1 MYCFFLSYYLLF
13 VVFVENGQKK
23 IKSYYLFICLI
34 CRKWGNPATNKKDP
48 AEAGSGS
55 HVSNC
60 EPLALDQKDGGVTLV
75 FH

>member
-1 MYCFFLSYYLLF
+1 MLLPF
-13 VVFVENGQKK
+13 ICSICRKWAN
-23 IKSYYLFICLI
+23 ILILLALICLI